1 MCKTMRGDGEL
12 NKTNSG
18 ANTNTTQILLDIFVL
33 VCAFGITFLI
43 RGQRLDGQTQLRMEV
58 LTGVFLLL
66 YLLSNKEG
74 YLYNVTMFYYLD
86 RVHRKITK
94 SFVVAMLVTGILLQF
109 VAPGQ
114 EAREFFII
122 YLIMAYLLISIKMIF
137 GKPLIGM
144 LEEGRAPR
152 TAYVGK
158 KEEFNKFSYFLDKTS
173 IPVKMVGYIAMK
185 RDEYEAD
192 KEEYLGCLEEL
203 EQLIRENNLDQIY
216 IIQKHGEEL
225 PFTQQYVDICID
237 MGVTVRLVVD
247 FYKRRR
253 AYSYVS
259 TVGTYPVITYH
270 TISLNTYE
278 MAIKRLMDIIGG
290 MVGILLFSP
299 VMLVTAVAI
308 KLDSP
313 GPVIFKQTRVGQN
326 GRNFKIYKFRSMYI
340 DAEERKKELMAQN
353 EIAGGVMFKMKDD
366 PRITKVGRVIR
377 KFSIDELP
385 QFFNVVGGSMSLVG
399 TRPPTLDEVEKYE
412 RKQWRRISIKPGIT
426 GMWQVNGRSKID
438 NFDDIV
444 EMDVEYIDNW
454 SLMSDIKI
462 ILKTFIVLLKH
473 DDAY

>member
-1 MCKTMRGDGEL
+1 MWKAMRGDGEL

-18 ANTNTTQILLDIFVL
+18 ANTNTPQILLDIFVL

-43 RGQRLDGQTQLRMEV
+43 RGQRLDDQTQLRLEV

-122 YLIMAYLLISIKMIF
+122 YLIMAYLLISVKMIF
-137 GKPLIGM
+137 GKPLIRM
-144 LEEGRAPR
+144 LEEDRAPR
-152 TAYVGK
+152 TAFAGK
-158 KEEFNKFSYFLDKTS
+158 KEEFIKFCYFLEKTS
-173 IPVKMVGYIAMK
+173 IPVKMIGYIAMK

-192 KEEYLGCLEEL
+192 PEEYLGCLEDL
-203 EQLIRENNLDQIY
+203 EQLIRKQNLDQIY
-216 IIQKHGEEL
+216 MIQKHGEEL
-225 PFTQQYVDICID
+225 RFTQQYVDICID

-313 GPVIFKQTRVGQN
+313 GSVIFKQTRVGQN